1 MNISSFLKLKNIRI
15 IFTLFL
21 IIGFI
26 FLSGLKFEY
35 FQFRILIL
43 LLLLPCLYK
52 FYNDFKKKNYYFLV
66 SFLLLLFLLSL
77 HIGINIYFEN
87 SKLTNYTLFGFI
99 FLLSIYAVS
108 YYYADF
114 INQNINLII
123 NLFLFIFFV
132 SCMFS
137 ILNYRPDAPF
147 FCGGISNFMPSDA
160 LIEQYGQKING
171 LRLSFRELIFPENSH
186 LGMIAPS
193 IIAYSIYLSAT
204 KKNSI
209 IEIIFLVL
217 FIIICFIKS
226 STTLLLGTFLSLTLI
241 ILFNYKQI
249 NKKTLISYIFLILL
263 SLSILLLN
271 KECRSRFIPI
281 YNTSAAN
288 INLTLENKKD
298 LVVGK
303 FNENLANKIKN
314 ILNTSG
320 NLSSGVV
327 YRALFIAKK
336 SLIEKPFG
344 WGLNR
349 YDQAFDYFSKLEPS
363 KNPMLNS
370 YNNKDGANNFNK
382 LIVEFGIFGLLIYLF
397 IFLFLISNKIS
408 LELKLFYFPFILT
421 QSLRGAGYFN
431 GGFSLILFLML
442 FTFIKIYKRA

>member
-1 MNISSFLKLKNIRI
+1 MNTFSFLKLKNIRI

-26 FLSGLKFEY
+26 FLSGLKFQY
-35 FQFRILIL
+35 FQFRFLIL

-209 IEIIFLVL
+209 IEIIFLIL

-249 NKKTLISYIFLILL
+249 NKKTLISYIFPTKKPRAINNI
-263 SLSILLLN
+263 SI
-271 KECRSRFIPI
+271 C
-281 YNTSAAN
+281 
-288 INLTLENKKD
+288 
-298 LVVGK
+298 
-303 FNENLANKIKN
+303 
-314 ILNTSG
+314 
-320 NLSSGVV
+320 
-327 YRALFIAKK
+327 
-336 SLIEKPFG
+336 
-344 WGLNR
+344 
-349 YDQAFDYFSKLEPS
+349 FSK
-363 KNPMLNS
+363 
-370 YNNKDGANNFNK
+370 
-382 LIVEFGIFGLLIYLF
+382 
-397 IFLFLISNKIS
+397 
-408 LELKLFYFPFILT
+408 
-421 QSLRGAGYFN
+421 
-431 GGFSLILFLML
+431 GF
-442 FTFIKIYKRA
+442 

>member
-1 MNISSFLKLKNIRI
+1 MNTFSFLKLKNIRI

-26 FLSGLKFEY
+26 FLSGLKFQY
-35 FQFRILIL
+35 FQFRFLIL

-52 FYNDFKKKNYYFLV
+52 FYNDFKKKDYYFLV

-77 HIGINIYFEN
+77 HLGINIYFEN

-99 FLLSIYAVS
+99 FFLSIYAVS

-147 FCGGISNFMPSDA
+147 FCGGISNFMPSDT
-160 LIEQYGQKING
+160 LLEQYGHRIRD

-186 LGMIAPS
+186 LGMIAPG
-193 IIAYSIYLSAT
+193 IIAYSVYRST
-204 KKNSI
+204 NKKNSK
-209 IEIIFLVL
+209 IEIFSLCL

-226 STTLLLGTFLSLTLI
+226 STTLLLGIFLSLTLI
-241 ILFNYKQI
+241 LLFNHKQI
-249 NKKTLISYIFLILL
+249 NKKTLISLIILIVF
-263 SLSILLLN
+263 SLSILLLS
-271 KECRSRFIPI
+271 KECRSRFVPI
-281 YNTSAAN
+281 YGLGISNK
-288 INLTLENKKD
+288 TLENKTNS
-298 LVVGK
+298 VVGK
-303 FNENLANKIKN
+303 INKNLAYKIEN
-314 ILNTSG
+314 ILRTSG

-349 YDQAFDYFSKLEPS
+349 YDQAFDYFNNLEPS
-363 KNPMLNS
+363 KNPMLNR

-382 LIVEFGIFGLLIYLF
+382 LIVEFGIFGLIIYLF
-397 IFLFLISNKIS
+397 IFLFLINKKIS
-408 LELKLFYFPFILT
+408 IELKLFYFPFILT

-431 GGFSLILFLML
+431 GGFSLILLLML
-442 FTFIKIYKRA
+442 FTFIKIYKKAE